1 MVSHV
6 KLAQLVGEDAASHWQ
21 SAHDVLEALNVAGK
35 MQPADHEV
43 LEFLENKIKTP

>member
-21 SAHDVLEALNVAGK
+21 SAYNVLETLNVAGK
-35 MQPADHEV
+35 MQPADQEI
-43 LEFLENKIKTP
+43 LEFLENMIKAP